1 MASSRSID
9 AGSASA
15 VRMTT
20 GVGCRIGSASNRRRG
35 HDARIGVAEQLEPR
49 MELLVEDGDLAVEHE
64 RGAPAKVQCMR
75 RLGLIIRRIA
85 QELSQLGQGVDVK
98 RSSACSRH
106 PGPKCL
112 NGPHAEVIS
121 HPDL

>member
-1 MASSRSID
+1 
-9 AGSASA
+9 
-15 VRMTT
+15 MTT

-49 MELLVEDGDLAVEHE
+49 TELLVEDGDLAVEHE

-98 RSSACSRH
+98 RSLLAAPRAEVSERSACRDDF
-106 PGPKCL
+106 PP
-112 NGPHAEVIS
+112 
-121 HPDL
+121 